1 MKSSF
6 DKHFINIWYT
16 NNIEFVILNK
26 RTQTLKFF
34 DFKSMYINDI
44 ECFDSKS
51 MGVCVVYFIKASPS

>member
-1 MKSSF
+1 MKCLF
-6 DKHFINIWYT
+6 DKHFKNMWYT

-51 MGVCVVYFIKASPS
+51 MCGVFH